1 MKSGP
6 SKVEGWIAVI
16 KGSELKNFFSK
27 NRNTIIFLIILIVLA
42 GLVTYFRILVQLQ
55 IGPVSDSFDFLS
67 NALVFAGQGT
77 GYADLLRPPLFSF
90 IISLIFKMGYVYSSV
105 VFIVDGLLFIFGVI
119 GFYFLLKLRFNDF
132 ESFMGALL
140 YVTFPIIL
148 TILSV
153 GFSDLSSVTFTIWA
167 FYFLILAV
175 KKDSRFYYLVF
186 PFAMFAFIT
195 RYNSALIIFPILLY
209 LWMNKAKID
218 IKNILIGIFGG
229 FILFVPVLVFFNQKF
244 GNMIYP
250 FVNFESSATTASVT
264 TGSAAYDP
272 NLLFFIQKFPEF
284 VGAQGITLLL
294 IIAIGVLFLLFLKIR
309 KNENSRIS
317 KIKIHTIPKLKLVCL
332 VVVTFIFIGTFG
344 KFHYMI
350 SEVLLLIMLYLF
362 YELTK
367 NLNLKHLDLNL
378 LFLSW
383 FMVFF
388 IFQSIYVFKDNRYFV
403 LMAPAVAY
411 FMILGLTE
419 ITNGIKL
426 RINGRNLSF
435 ILISTIL
442 LVIMLFSTVS
452 QLNDILEVNNN
463 KVVANNEMIQ
473 ASQWFVSYDPNYKNQ
488 NIYSDLSPNFS
499 WYLKTNVKTVPVFKN
514 NQTYPNGVKN
524 YTFNQADSDQFNI
537 FLVTNNADYYLSV
550 REGLNLSSY
559 TPIKQFGIVTIYKKN

>member
-1 MKSGP
+1 M
-6 SKVEGWIAVI
+6 VDRVI
-16 KGSELKNFFSK
+16 KGNKLKNFISK
-27 NRNTIIFLIILIVLA
+27 NCNTLIFLTLLIVLA
-42 GLVTYFRILVQLQ
+42 SLVTYFRILVQLQ

-90 IISLIFKMGYVYSSV
+90 IISLIFRIGYVSSSV

-119 GFYFLLKLRFNDF
+119 GFYFLLKLRFSDV
-132 ESFMGALL
+132 ESFIGALL

-153 GFSDLSSVTFTIWA
+153 GFSDLSSVTFTIWT

-195 RYNSALIIFPILLY
+195 RYNSAFIIFPIFLY
-209 LWMNKAKID
+209 LWMNKSKID
-218 IKNILIGIFGG
+218 LKNILIGIFGG
-229 FILFVPVLVFFNQKF
+229 LIVFLPVLAFFNQKF

-250 FVNFESSATTASVT
+250 FVNFESSATTVSVT
-264 TGSAAYDP
+264 TESAAYNP

-284 VGAQGITLLL
+284 IGAQGITILL
-294 IIAIGVLFLLFLKIR
+294 IIAIGVLFLLFLKIH

-317 KIKIHTIPKLKLVCL
+317 RIKIHSIQDKLKFVFL

-344 KFHYMI
+344 KFHYMV

-367 NLNLKHLDLNL
+367 NLNLKHLDLNF

-388 IFQSIYVFKDNRYFV
+388 IFQSIYVIKDNRYFV

-419 ITNGIKL
+419 ITNRIKL

-452 QLNDILEVNNN
+452 QLNDILNVNNN

-524 YTFNQADSDQFNI
+524 YTFNQADSDQFNN
-537 FLVTNNADYYLSV
+537 FLVTNNVDYYLCV

-559 TPIKQFGIVTIYKKN
+559 TPVKQFGIVTIYKKN